1 MTGLTSSCNQR
12 ENEGILHL
20 SPSLTNCFAA
30 RVALA
35 LKLLLPPPT
44 MMRWAIRIE
53 GSQTLAGVWGVTL
66 GFMNGEA
73 ERQENKRKA
82 KYKNLTFLYLRMRAI
97 LNRLRLER
105 ALRHPGSGSMYSTN
119 TTMGLATVQF
129 RVLDTFRW
137 VMGDVALAALISE
150 AKQISPSYSLH
161 RISSIFQCIDGLL
174 SLGDFRCGREA
185 VMVLRTFHIFPTRR
199 GEAQLRLQ
207 ACEQHDD
214 WFIADQPHLFETF
227 HRHLNMLAFDA
238 EDTARMV
245 RFFDALHINDRLLST
260 AAICRPRPGLAF
272 TVREDYKSLLLSRA
286 ESISRS
292 SSSPR
297 EERITEAAQSIVTR
311 DSMPLVGQT
320 SDDAVTL
327 SRTEPSRP
335 SMSRRETRVSMSYK
349 EGFIEQWQQI
359 SARSPP
365 HSGDSSPLDPPPIHD
380 SPWRERSTAQSTSAS
395 QSSPERRSP
404 VSETYSRCSNVPS
417 GEIAED
423 QISVIGSWELD
434 HQDGRSIAQVTDSH
448 YQHRAPKSPTTP
460 HIIFCPTMN
469 ELPEVDFEGRNIK
482 GRTTLPAR
490 LQVLDI
496 GVQTIFIARNSTTL
510 IDYEPAFLGEVF
522 VSEFL
527 RHVLGSA
534 YNLEEHWTSPL
545 RSRRGYAPFTAPNN
559 SPLSSFYIDAR
570 AGQAMTDF
578 LITMLVKQAENWKFF
593 PPDYHIDV
601 QTTVD
606 DISASFTWNMFNFDM
621 VGQRSTVKS
630 NVYVWKP
637 LKEPARQIRLL
648 HLLPGT
654 GIEDLRGDLMIAAI
668 TDRVKYDAISYTW
681 GSALQPFTLHT
692 TEGNIPITTSL
703 YVALMRMRKHKEAI
717 WLWVDA
723 VCINQKDDIEKA
735 AQISMMPDIFRS
747 ATRVY
752 AWIGEEED
760 GSSEAIQTIKQIAK
774 QRLEPTMPSA
784 NRYQD
789 IPPLGRTFWNNLGR
803 LLERKWFRRIW
814 IVQEIVLAR
823 DIMVLCGKESV
834 PWGQFCD
841 MVRLCFDYAKQC
853 SSDLVLSRGSSAG
866 SVLRLAKFRKECRE
880 NGDFEARYPLLSL
893 FEHFQ
898 LTEATRRRDKLFAL
912 LNLASD
918 NCEELG
924 PDYKAPLEDIIWRYA
939 CTFVKNGHVMELLY
953 RSGRSSDP
961 RFPSWVPDWTSAP
974 YPRTLSKWKCKT
986 KPHRFTA
993 ATRFL
998 EGGQLGLEKVLS
1010 LRGHLVD
1017 RVSRVGVCPSYTSGF
1032 PAYLQEISTMVD
1044 GYLPKLTREEAAI
1057 VKRRLPIGDSDM
1069 VPEEERT
1076 LCQDRIDY
1084 SHHADP
1090 NIAGFPGVTQAY
1102 IAIAS
1107 EFADLF
1113 SPAVAC
1119 CTVMGKV
1126 GIVPAK
1132 TRVGD
1137 RIAVFRSGR
1146 LLTSAAALSGSVFAQ
1161 SKDGVEDLDGPGDD
1175 LYVKDLSGC
1184 PGYKATKHWQT
1195 RSGFYADLTL
1205 AGPACNVFGTDLPDL
1220 KLEVEYQT
1228 SDRLHVKILDTNN
1241 TVYQVPDSVF
1251 PRPGFG
1257 EWCSPKDSKLKFD
1270 FQADP
1275 FSFTVSRTD
1284 TGEVLFD
1291 TTGNKL
1297 VFESQYVYLKTH
1309 LPQNPHL
1316 YGLGEHSDAFML
1328 NTTNYTRTIY
1338 TRDAYG
1344 TPQGE
1349 NLYGAHPIYFDHR
1362 QTGTHGVFL
1371 LNSNGMDIFIDN
1383 NSTQFL
1389 EYNII
1394 GGVLDFYFIAGPT
1407 PRDVAIQY
1415 AEITQTP
1422 LMTPYWGLGYHQCK
1436 YGYQDV
1442 YEVAAVVANYS
1453 TNNIPLETIWTD
1465 IDYMDRRRIF
1475 TIDPERFPADLYK
1488 DLVDTIHARD
1498 QHYIVMVDPAVY
1510 YKESNPALDEG
1521 LKYDIFMKE
1530 NNGSEYQGV
1539 VWAGPSHFPDWFHP
1553 DSQQYWSE
1561 QFLAFFDGTNGPDID
1576 ALWID
1581 MNEPANFYNHPYPGN
1596 NTTPENFAEVDG
1608 DPPAAPAVR
1617 DGPDAPIPGFPASL
1631 QPNWVQGNAT
1641 EKRSTAAVVK
1651 RQRSQSRRNLGAG
1664 HWKSP
1669 KGKFDARAGWQHGK
1683 QTGSGC
1689 GPNECKGLP
1698 NRHLIRPPYM
1708 IQNGAGPTLA
1718 DSTADTDLV
1727 QSGGYVQYDTH
1738 NLYGAMMSSHSHNA
1752 MRARRPDDRALVITR
1767 STFAGSG
1774 KDVSH
1779 WLGVD
1784 YIYTA
1789 IYKQN
1794 QTGTPALN
1802 PLFFN
1807 YPNDPNTYPI
1817 DLQFFYGDGILV
1829 SPVTE
1834 ENSTSVT
1841 FYLPDDI
1848 FYEWGTG
1855 KPVRGQGEYVS
1866 LDNIDYT
1873 DITIHYKGGIVYP
1886 QRIESANTTTALRQ
1900 KGFNIVVAPGLDGR
1914 AEGSLYLDDG
1924 VSVVQDTVSEID
1936 FVYENGKLTMTGS
1949 FEYEAGVGI
1958 ETITVLGVESKPE
1971 GDDVEYDAENKKLVK
1986 HVDVPLTGED
1996 EITIL

>member
-1 MTGLTSSCNQR
+1 
-12 ENEGILHL
+12 
-20 SPSLTNCFAA
+20 
-30 RVALA
+30 
-35 LKLLLPPPT
+35 
-44 MMRWAIRIE
+44 
-53 GSQTLAGVWGVTL
+53 
-66 GFMNGEA
+66 
-73 ERQENKRKA
+73 
-82 KYKNLTFLYLRMRAI
+82 
-97 LNRLRLER
+97 
-105 ALRHPGSGSMYSTN
+105 
-119 TTMGLATVQF
+119 
-129 RVLDTFRW
+129 
-137 VMGDVALAALISE
+137 
-150 AKQISPSYSLH
+150 
-161 RISSIFQCIDGLL
+161 
-174 SLGDFRCGREA
+174 
-185 VMVLRTFHIFPTRR
+185 MVLRTSHIFPIRR

-286 ESISRS
+286 ESISRLARNYGSQPPEISRLLGDIEVRSVDEVHVEWTIRSPSQETIEHYADRRLALIVKEKNRTQLYIRHRDADARNVQFEISEQLAQLCGVPLRYTSLLWAALLLNNVEILDNALDRGGTLRATNCYNPYIHVDQSGNRS

-297 EERITEAAQSIVTR
+297 EERITEAAAQSIVTR
-311 DSMPLVGQT
+311 DYISLVGQT

-349 EGFIEQWQQI
+349 KGFIEQWQQF
-359 SARSPP
+359 SARPPP
-365 HSGDSSPLDPPPIHD
+365 HFGDSSPLDPPPIHD
-380 SPWRERSTAQSTSAS
+380 APRRERSTAQSTSAS

-448 YQHRAPKSPTTP
+448 YQHRVPKSPTTP
-460 HIIFCPTMN
+460 HIIFCPTVN
-469 ELPEVDFEGRNIK
+469 ELPEVDFDGRNIK

-534 YNLEEHWTSPL
+534 YNPEEHWTSPL

-606 DISASFTWNMFNFDM
+606 DISASFTWNMLNFDM
-621 VGQRSTVKS
+621 ARPQARKWRVQGSSQHQDRIYILIRVSNIYEDPMVRMFVDPWNMIEEEELLIKTPSNLVANIHSDARPGIELIDFQNKKSPQPDSFVSQISLYTALAISGQRSTVKS

-654 GIEDLRGDLMIAAI
+654 GIEDLRGDLMVAAI

-723 VCINQKDDIEKA
+723 ICINQKDDIEKA
-735 AQISMMPDIFRS
+735 AQISMMPDTFRS

-760 GSSEAIQTIKQIAK
+760 GSSEVIETIKQIAK

-841 MVRLCFDYAKQC
+841 IVRLCFDYAKQC

-986 KPHRFTA
+986 KPHGFTA

-1032 PAYLQEISTMVD
+1032 PAYLQEIFTMVD
-1044 GYLPKLTREEAAI
+1044 GCLPKLTREEAAS

-1119 CTVMGKV
+1119 CTEMGKV

-1146 LLTSAAALSGSVFAQ
+1146 VPFILREKETLRDHYEVIGECYIDGMMHGEYIKQSAQ
-1161 SKDGVEDLDGPGDD
+1161 
-1175 LYVKDLSGC
+1175 
-1184 PGYKATKHWQT
+1184 
-1195 RSGFYADLTL
+1195 
-1205 AGPACNVFGTDLPDL
+1205 
-1220 KLEVEYQT
+1220 YQ
-1228 SDRLHVKILDTNN
+1228 DI
-1241 TVYQVPDSVF
+1241 
-1251 PRPGFG
+1251 
-1257 EWCSPKDSKLKFD
+1257 
-1270 FQADP
+1270 
-1275 FSFTVSRTD
+1275 
-1284 TGEVLFD
+1284 
-1291 TTGNKL
+1291 KL
-1297 VFESQYVYLKTH
+1297 V
-1309 LPQNPHL
+1309 
-1316 YGLGEHSDAFML
+1316 
-1328 NTTNYTRTIY
+1328 
-1338 TRDAYG
+1338 
-1344 TPQGE
+1344 
-1349 NLYGAHPIYFDHR
+1349 
-1362 QTGTHGVFL
+1362 
-1371 LNSNGMDIFIDN
+1371 
-1383 NSTQFL
+1383 
-1389 EYNII
+1389 
-1394 GGVLDFYFIAGPT
+1394 
-1407 PRDVAIQY
+1407 
-1415 AEITQTP
+1415 
-1422 LMTPYWGLGYHQCK
+1422 
-1436 YGYQDV
+1436 
-1442 YEVAAVVANYS
+1442 
-1453 TNNIPLETIWTD
+1453 
-1465 IDYMDRRRIF
+1465 
-1475 TIDPERFPADLYK
+1475 
-1488 DLVDTIHARD
+1488 
-1498 QHYIVMVDPAVY
+1498 
-1510 YKESNPALDEG
+1510 
-1521 LKYDIFMKE
+1521 
-1530 NNGSEYQGV
+1530 
-1539 VWAGPSHFPDWFHP
+1539 
-1553 DSQQYWSE
+1553 
-1561 QFLAFFDGTNGPDID
+1561 
-1576 ALWID
+1576 
-1581 MNEPANFYNHPYPGN
+1581 
-1596 NTTPENFAEVDG
+1596 
-1608 DPPAAPAVR
+1608 
-1617 DGPDAPIPGFPASL
+1617 
-1631 QPNWVQGNAT
+1631 
-1641 EKRSTAAVVK
+1641 
-1651 RQRSQSRRNLGAG
+1651 
-1664 HWKSP
+1664 
-1669 KGKFDARAGWQHGK
+1669 
-1683 QTGSGC
+1683 
-1689 GPNECKGLP
+1689 
-1698 NRHLIRPPYM
+1698 
-1708 IQNGAGPTLA
+1708 
-1718 DSTADTDLV
+1718 
-1727 QSGGYVQYDTH
+1727 
-1738 NLYGAMMSSHSHNA
+1738 
-1752 MRARRPDDRALVITR
+1752 
-1767 STFAGSG
+1767 
-1774 KDVSH
+1774 
-1779 WLGVD
+1779 
-1784 YIYTA
+1784 
-1789 IYKQN
+1789 
-1794 QTGTPALN
+1794 
-1802 PLFFN
+1802 
-1807 YPNDPNTYPI
+1807 
-1817 DLQFFYGDGILV
+1817 
-1829 SPVTE
+1829 
-1834 ENSTSVT
+1834 
-1841 FYLPDDI
+1841 
-1848 FYEWGTG
+1848 
-1855 KPVRGQGEYVS
+1855 
-1866 LDNIDYT
+1866 
-1873 DITIHYKGGIVYP
+1873 
-1886 QRIESANTTTALRQ
+1886 
-1900 KGFNIVVAPGLDGR
+1900 
-1914 AEGSLYLDDG
+1914 
-1924 VSVVQDTVSEID
+1924 
-1936 FVYENGKLTMTGS
+1936 
-1949 FEYEAGVGI
+1949 
-1958 ETITVLGVESKPE
+1958 
-1971 GDDVEYDAENKKLVK
+1971 
-1986 HVDVPLTGED
+1986 
-1996 EITIL
+1996 

>member
-1 MTGLTSSCNQR
+1 M
-12 ENEGILHL
+12 HL
-20 SPSLTNCFAA
+20 
-30 RVALA
+30 
-35 LKLLLPPPT
+35 K
-44 MMRWAIRIE
+44 
-53 GSQTLAGVWGVTL
+53 
-66 GFMNGEA
+66 
-73 ERQENKRKA
+73 K
-82 KYKNLTFLYLRMRAI
+82 
-97 LNRLRLER
+97 
-105 ALRHPGSGSMYSTN
+105 
-119 TTMGLATVQF
+119 
-129 RVLDTFRW
+129 
-137 VMGDVALAALISE
+137 
-150 AKQISPSYSLH
+150 
-161 RISSIFQCIDGLL
+161 
-174 SLGDFRCGREA
+174 
-185 VMVLRTFHIFPTRR
+185 
-199 GEAQLRLQ
+199 
-207 ACEQHDD
+207 
-214 WFIADQPHLFETF
+214 
-227 HRHLNMLAFDA
+227 
-238 EDTARMV
+238 
-245 RFFDALHINDRLLST
+245 
-260 AAICRPRPGLAF
+260 
-272 TVREDYKSLLLSRA
+272 
-286 ESISRS
+286 
-292 SSSPR
+292 
-297 EERITEAAQSIVTR
+297 
-311 DSMPLVGQT
+311 
-320 SDDAVTL
+320 
-327 SRTEPSRP
+327 
-335 SMSRRETRVSMSYK
+335 
-349 EGFIEQWQQI
+349 
-359 SARSPP
+359 
-365 HSGDSSPLDPPPIHD
+365 
-380 SPWRERSTAQSTSAS
+380 
-395 QSSPERRSP
+395 
-404 VSETYSRCSNVPS
+404 
-417 GEIAED
+417 
-423 QISVIGSWELD
+423 
-434 HQDGRSIAQVTDSH
+434 
-448 YQHRAPKSPTTP
+448 
-460 HIIFCPTMN
+460 
-469 ELPEVDFEGRNIK
+469 
-482 GRTTLPAR
+482 
-490 LQVLDI
+490 
-496 GVQTIFIARNSTTL
+496 
-510 IDYEPAFLGEVF
+510 
-522 VSEFL
+522 
-527 RHVLGSA
+527 
-534 YNLEEHWTSPL
+534 
-545 RSRRGYAPFTAPNN
+545 
-559 SPLSSFYIDAR
+559 
-570 AGQAMTDF
+570 
-578 LITMLVKQAENWKFF
+578 
-593 PPDYHIDV
+593 
-601 QTTVD
+601 
-606 DISASFTWNMFNFDM
+606 
-621 VGQRSTVKS
+621 
-630 NVYVWKP
+630 
-637 LKEPARQIRLL
+637 
-648 HLLPGT
+648 
-654 GIEDLRGDLMIAAI
+654 
-668 TDRVKYDAISYTW
+668 
-681 GSALQPFTLHT
+681 
-692 TEGNIPITTSL
+692 
-703 YVALMRMRKHKEAI
+703 
-717 WLWVDA
+717 
-723 VCINQKDDIEKA
+723 
-735 AQISMMPDIFRS
+735 
-747 ATRVY
+747 
-752 AWIGEEED
+752 
-760 GSSEAIQTIKQIAK
+760 
-774 QRLEPTMPSA
+774 
-784 NRYQD
+784 
-789 IPPLGRTFWNNLGR
+789 
-803 LLERKWFRRIW
+803 
-814 IVQEIVLAR
+814 
-823 DIMVLCGKESV
+823 
-834 PWGQFCD
+834 
-841 MVRLCFDYAKQC
+841 
-853 SSDLVLSRGSSAG
+853 
-866 SVLRLAKFRKECRE
+866 
-880 NGDFEARYPLLSL
+880 
-893 FEHFQ
+893 
-898 LTEATRRRDKLFAL
+898 
-912 LNLASD
+912 
-918 NCEELG
+918 
-924 PDYKAPLEDIIWRYA
+924 
-939 CTFVKNGHVMELLY
+939 
-953 RSGRSSDP
+953 
-961 RFPSWVPDWTSAP
+961 
-974 YPRTLSKWKCKT
+974 
-986 KPHRFTA
+986 
-993 ATRFL
+993 
-998 EGGQLGLEKVLS
+998 
-1010 LRGHLVD
+1010 
-1017 RVSRVGVCPSYTSGF
+1017 
-1032 PAYLQEISTMVD
+1032 
-1044 GYLPKLTREEAAI
+1044 
-1057 VKRRLPIGDSDM
+1057 
-1069 VPEEERT
+1069 
-1076 LCQDRIDY
+1076 
-1084 SHHADP
+1084 
-1090 NIAGFPGVTQAY
+1090 
-1102 IAIAS
+1102 
-1107 EFADLF
+1107 
-1113 SPAVAC
+1113 
-1119 CTVMGKV
+1119 
-1126 GIVPAK
+1126 
-1132 TRVGD
+1132 
-1137 RIAVFRSGR
+1137 
-1146 LLTSAAALSGSVFAQ
+1146 LLTSAAALGGSVFAQ
-1161 SKDGVEDLDGPGDD
+1161 SKDGVEALDGPGDD

-1270 FQADP
+1270 FKADP

-1349 NLYGAHPIYFDHR
+1349 NLVPAQLQR
-1362 QTGTHGVFL
+1362 
-1371 LNSNGMDIFIDN
+1371 MDIFIDN
-1383 NSTQFL
+1383 NATQYL

-1475 TIDPERFPADLYK
+1475 TIDPERFPANLYK

-1561 QFLAFFDGTNGPDID
+1561 QFLNFFDGTNGPDID

-1581 MNEPANFYNHPYPGN
+1581 MNEPANFYNRPYPGN

-1608 DPPAAPAVR
+1608 DPPAAPPVR

-1631 QPNWVQGNAT
+1631 QPNWVQSNAT
-1641 EKRSTAAVVK
+1641 EKRSTAAVVP
-1651 RQRSQSRRNLGAG
+1651 RQPSRSHRNLGAG

-1669 KGKFDARAGWQHGK
+1669 KGKVDPRAGWQNGK

-1779 WLGVD
+1779 WLGDNVSGWLWYQLSISQILQFASLYQIPVVGPDVCGFGGNATETLCARWATLGSFYTFFRNHAEIYANPQEFYRWPTVAQAARNGISIRYQLLD

-1971 GDDVEYDAENKKLVK
+1971 GDEDVEYDAENKKLVK
-1986 HVDVPLTGED
+1986 HVDVPLTGEN